1 MNRLLYLL
9 PALLCLG
16 VFAVCFS
23 LEEANAQFIRRPKPS
38 SRPFPQP
45 TSNPAPTSSPTPTAA
60 PNPGVNLA
68 NPSIKGVVDRC
79 IPGEIEG
86 SEVYIEGKSYFVRT
100 GSSGE
105 FNFYLVPSGSHW
117 LVFDLPGL
125 APYKMNLS
133 LGNQPINLGNVNVC
147 PDGDDDGF
155 IVEDD
160 CNDYDASIFPGA
172 PEACNYR
179 DDDCDGVNDEDLNP
193 PAGQASIEIVSPLDG
208 SLTTNINTF
217 QFYNGETCSLE
228 EMGAPNEHQI
238 IAISH
243 TPDGYAIKM
252 ALIVTKPD
260 GSEVIVLGGSFDNTG
275 GFSTGYTCT
284 PPCGE
289 WGCCGGD
296 SMSGSGGYEDVY
308 FNQLGTYTVTVL
320 VLGKDNT
327 ILAQD
332 SITLV
337 RPEIE

>member
-9 PALLCLG
+9 SALLCLG
-16 VFAVCFS
+16 IFAVCFS
-23 LEEANAQFIRRPKPS
+23 FEEANAQFFRRPKPS
-38 SRPFPQP
+38 SRPFPHP
-45 TSNPAPTSSPTPTAA
+45 TSNPSPTSTPTPTAA

-100 GSSGE
+100 GSGGE
-105 FNFYLVPSGSHW
+105 FNFYLVPSGSHR

-133 LGNQPINLGNVNVC
+133 LGTQPINLGNVNVC
-147 PDGDDDGF
+147 PDGDEDGF
-155 IVEDD
+155 VVDEDCD
-160 CNDYDASIFPGA
+160 DTVSSIYPGA

-179 DDDCDGVNDEDLNP
+179 DDDCDGDYDEDLNP

-208 SLTTNINTF
+208 SFTTNINSFGFHIGDQCTLDF
-217 QFYNGETCSLE
+217 
-228 EMGAPNEHQI
+228 MGAPNEYQI
-238 IAISH
+238 IAVPDA
-243 TPDGYAIKM
+243 PDGYAIKTAM
-252 ALIVTKPD
+252 VLTKPD
-260 GSEVIVLGGSFDNTG
+260 GSEEIVLGQNLDNPEEFASG
-275 GFSTGYTCT
+275 LTCT
-284 PPCGE
+284 PYCEG
-289 WGCCGGD
+289 GCCPSDGTG
-296 SMSGSGGYEDVY
+296 GSGFEDFY

-320 VLGKDNT
+320 VLGKDDT